1 MKTPRL
7 VAAKT
12 FVPVRLLSLL
22 VLLLFLSTV
31 AAAANVTVDCDTGGT
46 INGALASLDAVGPH
60 TITVTGT
67 CSENVNINLRN
78 QVTIQAPIGQTAT
91 IEAANPNGNVVL
103 ISSARRI
110 VLNRLVIRG
119 GRNGVNINLGSDVE
133 IHNST
138 ITDNN
143 AVGILFTQSTLNID
157 SSTISDNGAQGMGA
171 QAGSLANVGGINPAQ
186 LVTISGNG
194 SGVTVL
200 EAFVQ
205 FNGNFTVENNVG
217 FGFDVA
223 GGRLNLS
230 GMQPGVENLI
240 RSNGVGAINLRNAAT
255 GMIFGKVVIQNNG
268 GNGIIATN
276 GSNLTINQT
285 VLPDSTVLSTVI
297 EGHTNS
303 GLTLAQQSQATI
315 AGPHKV
321 RNNGATPDTCIS
333 TVCGGIRVFS
343 GSQLTLRGSAEV
355 TNNIGPGVN
364 VEHNSALLV
373 VTPVVINGNTEEGIR
388 QLIHASTSIIP
399 LTPTPAPGTN
409 NISSVICDDS
419 SLIAGDL
426 LGIPKVS
433 CKVAKPL
440 K

>member
-7 VAAKT
+7 IAAKA

-22 VLLLFLSTV
+22 VLLLFFPTV

-46 INGALASLDAVGPH
+46 ISGALASLDAVGPH

-78 QVTIQAPIGQTAT
+78 QVTIQAPNGQTAT
-91 IEAANPNGNVVL
+91 IEAANPNGNVIL

-138 ITDNN
+138 ITNNN

-157 SSTISDNGAQGMGA
+157 SSSIVDNGAAGLGA
-171 QAGSLANVGGINPAQ
+171 QAGSLANVGGVNPLQ
-186 LVTISGNG
+186 QVHISGNG
-194 SGVTVL
+194 TGVTVL

-205 FNGNFTVENNVG
+205 FNGNFTVEDNTG

-230 GMQPGVENLI
+230 GTQAGVENLI
-240 RSNGVGAINLRNAAT
+240 SSNGGGINLRNAAT
-255 GMIFGKVVIQNNG
+255 GMIFGKVVIQNNT
-268 GNGIIATN
+268 GIGINVSN
-276 GSNLTINQT
+276 GSNLTMNQAM
-285 VLPDSTVLSTVI
+285 LPDSTVLSTVI
-297 EGHTNS
+297 EGHPNS
-303 GLTLAQQSQATI
+303 GLTLSQQSQATI
-315 AGPHKV
+315 GGAHKI
-321 RNNGATPDTCIS
+321 RNNGATPGTCIS

-343 GSQLTLRGSAEV
+343 GSQLTLRGTAEV

-364 VEHNSALLV
+364 LEHNSALLII
-373 VTPVVINGNTEEGIR
+373 TPVVISGNTEEGIR

-419 SLIAGDL
+419 SLVAGDL
-426 LGIPKVS
+426 LGIGKVT